1 MFVYKFADE
10 CRVLEKLVNME
21 SNHRDYLL
29 YIGLLCIQAFFGRVS
44 YKPGRATLFIK
55 NKERGFKVSGDT
67 QDNILHDQMGPSYKY
82 GLIHI

>member
-29 YIGLLCIQAFFGRVS
+29 YIGLLCIQAFFGRVPN
-44 YKPGRATLFIK
+44 KLTRTTLFVK
-55 NKERGFKVSGDT
+55 DKERGLKVFSDA
-67 QDNILHDQMGPSYKY
+67 
-82 GLIHI
+82 